1 MRSWRV
7 FKAAAA
13 LEAAQLRRNRAFVI
27 LTALAAV
34 SFLAMVSLFGLTGA
48 YAPVALINLDDGPYA
63 TRFIDALNKAHHSF
77 ALKYMSAE
85 QARIALHSGRLVGVL
100 TIPAGFS
107 DSIKNGNTVPIDIR
121 VDNVNLDLTND
132 VQRALPAAIVRFG
145 HDNNFPGVRVIMAEH
160 PVNKHDTGYIP
171 YLVVS
176 ALALDAMVIAGI
188 LGAMATAR
196 EWERKTVNLIRLS
209 PASATAILA
218 GKLTVAAAVSSVAL
232 GFTLLAIIFG
242 YGVVPV
248 DIWTTLAALL
258 ACVAIFT
265 CMGAWL
271 GAVLKRTLAAVPLMF
286 GLAMPLYIDSGALE
300 PTRFDGEMIWRI
312 AHLSPVYYAV
322 GVLEWAFHGLRVTP
336 EPIWLDLLVLTG
348 TALVAAALTL
358 GSLSR
363 GQRR

>member
-1 MRSWRV
+1 MSSWRV
-7 FKAAAA
+7 FRASAA
-13 LEAAQLRRNRAFVI
+13 LEAAQLRRNRAFVL
-27 LTALAAV
+27 LTALAAI

-48 YAPVALINLDDGPYA
+48 YAPVALINLDNGPYS
-63 TRFIDALNKAHHSF
+63 TKFIDALNKAHHSF
-77 ALKYMSAE
+77 ALKYISMEEAT
-85 QARIALHSGRLVGVL
+85 RRLHSGRLTGII
-100 TIPAGFS
+100 TIPEGFS
-107 DSIKNGNTVPIDIR
+107 ESIGNGKTVTVDVKI
-121 VDNVNLDLTND
+121 DNVNLDLTND
-132 VQRALPAAIVRFG
+132 IQRALPAAIVRFG
-145 HDNNFPGVRVIMAEH
+145 HDNNFPGVRVVMAEH
-160 PVNKHDTGYIP
+160 PVNEHDTGYIP

-196 EWERKTVNLIRLS
+196 EWERKTVNLLRLS
-209 PASATAILA
+209 PASTTAVLA
-218 GKLTVAAAVSSVAL
+218 GKLSIAALVASAAL
-232 GFTLLAIIFG
+232 GLTLLAIIFV

-248 DIWTTLAALL
+248 DIWTTLFALL

-300 PTRFDGEMIWRI
+300 PTRFDGETIWYI

-336 EPIWLDLLVLTG
+336 EPIYVDLLVLTG

>member
-1 MRSWRV
+1 MSSWRV
-7 FKAAAA
+7 FKASAA
-13 LEAAQLRRNRAFVI
+13 LEAAQLNKNRAFVI
-27 LTALAAV
+27 LTAVAAI

-48 YAPVALINLDDGPYA
+48 YAPVALINLDNGPYA
-63 TRFIDALNKAHHSF
+63 AKFIQALEGAHHSF
-77 ALKYMSAE
+77 ALKYVTLEEA
-85 QARIALHSGRLVGVL
+85 QKRLHSGRLVGIL
-100 TIPAGFS
+100 TIPKDFSTSIAAGKTVEV
-107 DSIKNGNTVPIDIR
+107 DIKI
-121 VDNVNLDLTND
+121 DNVNLDMTND
-132 VQRALPAAIVRFG
+132 VQRALPAAIVAFG
-145 HDNNFPGVRVIMAEH
+145 HANNFPGVRVVMAET

-196 EWERKTVNLIRLS
+196 EWERKTVNLLRLS
-209 PASATAILA
+209 PASTTAVLA
-218 GKLTVAAAVSSVAL
+218 GKLSVAALVASAAL
-232 GFTLLAIIFG
+232 GLTLLVIIFG

-248 DIWTTLAALL
+248 DIWTTIFALL

-265 CMGAWL
+265 CLGAWM

-300 PTRFDGEMIWRI
+300 PTRFDGEAIWYI

-336 EPIWLDLLVLTG
+336 EPVYVDLLILAG
-348 TALVAAALTL
+348 IALLAATLTL

>member
-85 QARIALHSGRLVGVL
+85 QARIALNSGRLVGVL
-100 TIPAGFS
+100 TVPAGFS
-107 DSIKNGNTVPIDIR
+107 DSIKNGNTVPIDIS

-176 ALALDAMVIAGI
+176 ALALDAMPLCERRRGKEPSLSTSMSSHTRGRAVTMTRRCSSRMRMEARIITGE
-188 LGAMATAR
+188 ATAC
-196 EWERKTVNLIRLS
+196 T
-209 PASATAILA
+209 
-218 GKLTVAAAVSSVAL
+218 
-232 GFTLLAIIFG
+232 
-242 YGVVPV
+242 
-248 DIWTTLAALL
+248 
-258 ACVAIFT
+258 
-265 CMGAWL
+265 
-271 GAVLKRTLAAVPLMF
+271 
-286 GLAMPLYIDSGALE
+286 
-300 PTRFDGEMIWRI
+300 
-312 AHLSPVYYAV
+312 
-322 GVLEWAFHGLRVTP
+322 
-336 EPIWLDLLVLTG
+336 
-348 TALVAAALTL
+348 
-358 GSLSR
+358 
-363 GQRR
+363 